1 MEVAE
6 IVVGNVIDKKKIK
19 NINKRDIIYI
29 TVLLSVFLMSMLYFQ
44 HITNKVQNELDEEYR
59 YIIYDLHNLMNK
71 EWKNSEVS
79 MLQFVKLV
87 SELNALGAF
96 TSYSKHEVSLDKY
109 TRTLGLY
116 VENCILNSGMC
127 KDMSKN
133 ILSEIFLELYEDPLD
148 EAAINKLL
156 LFVS

>member
-1 MEVAE
+1 
-6 IVVGNVIDKKKIK
+6 
-19 NINKRDIIYI
+19 
-29 TVLLSVFLMSMLYFQ
+29 MSMLYFQ